1 MAEQR
6 EQGGGGG
13 GVVVV
18 TRVSAQLD
26 TLEELNR
33 AGLLRPQ
40 EYAAL
45 RLEFL
50 RDAARDYLDRADAT
64 LAARARAASR
74 PQTTATTTTTT
85 RNKRTRKRTTRMM
98 DFQYYND
105 DDDEDFVPRAEDDEA
120 FHGRKR
126 TKADAKPVPPPK
138 AAAEEIDETPPSS
151 PNGEAEAEATDTIES
166 FTASCE
172 EQWAESDSTWS
183 PASKTG
189 ALYLMPKVKEGV
201 EGAPISPP
209 TSWQFM
215 FPECSVINYRKS
227 LTHGGK

>member
-1 MAEQR
+1 M
-6 EQGGGGG
+6 
-13 GVVVV
+13 
-18 TRVSAQLD
+18 T
-26 TLEELNR
+26 
-33 AGLLRPQ
+33 
-40 EYAAL
+40 
-45 RLEFL
+45 
-50 RDAARDYLDRADAT
+50 
-64 LAARARAASR
+64 
-74 PQTTATTTTTT
+74 
-85 RNKRTRKRTTRMM
+85 

-126 TKADAKPVPPPK
+126 TKRTPDPPPPK
-138 AAAEEIDETPPSS
+138 AVAEEIDETPPSS
-151 PNGEAEAEATDTIES
+151 PNGGEAEATDTIES
-166 FTASCE
+166 FSASCE
-172 EQWAESDSTWS
+172 DEWAESDSTRS